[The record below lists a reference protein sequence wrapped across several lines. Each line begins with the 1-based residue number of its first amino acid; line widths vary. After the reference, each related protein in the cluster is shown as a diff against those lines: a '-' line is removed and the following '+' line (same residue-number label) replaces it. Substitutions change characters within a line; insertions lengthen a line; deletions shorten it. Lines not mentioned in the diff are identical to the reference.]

1 MEIKMYGHYYKIF
14 KGTGSVPTKV
24 TVVGIEGDTVTFV
37 RGHITKGDFEE
48 RSEDLD
54 EAIKLFCLTKMKCNK
69 EKVLTSL
76 TPKQQRLLEKED
88 AEIERMI
95 MQENY
100 ALEKF
105 KNGGNETMTGTV
117 KWFNTQKGYGFIVG
131 DDGTDYFVHY
141 SNIKVSEFRHL
152 DAGDHV
158 EFDVETND
166 KGIQA
171 INVVPVLT
179 MSMIKERAARHNMHL
194 EEAVGCGAMGWM
206 VVDQNNVIQTDEH
219 GMSLEEL
226 DEYFKN

>member
-1 MEIKMYGHYYKIF
+1 MEIKMYGHYYKMF

-69 EKVLTSL
+69 EKILTSL
-76 TPKQQRLLEKED
+76 TPKQKRLLEKED

-95 MQENY
+95 MQADY

-117 KWFNTQKGYGFIVG
+117 KWFNAYKGYGFIVG
-131 DDGTDYFVHY
+131 DDGLEYFAHQTQ
-141 SNIKVSEFRHL
+141 IRMEGFRTL
-152 DAGDHV
+152 DAGDVV
-158 EFDVETND
+158 EFDIRSEERGLAAVD
-166 KGIQA
+166 I
-171 INVVPVLT
+171 VPVLT
-179 MSMIKERAARHNMHL
+179 FQMMKDKAAKEHVYL
-194 EEAVGCGAMGWM
+194 KEAGVGTHGWFIT
-206 VVDQNNVIQTDEH
+206 DRNNFILAGEH
-219 GMSLEEL
+219 GMSLGEL
-226 DEYFKN
+226 NDYFAE